1 MSDTLGKEHL
11 AMNRLSIKLKSQ
23 MCELGYV
30 SIDTPI
36 IENTRLFE
44 RKSTGE
50 FAGQLYRFTDPEGKL
65 VTLRPEFTSSIIRI
79 LVEQNKSKLDLPVR
93 YQYNGPVFRYKHDRP
108 TQTTQIGAELIGN
121 NDIEADLEI
130 LSVARLALKSI
141 GIKQYKL
148 RLGHLGLFTD
158 VMEKYNVSNTLKL
171 LILNNIGMLKHSKS
185 GVLDLINQA
194 QEIGIAGLNNTSNV
208 ENPILTES
216 SNSNQQT
223 SRKELADKITSPYG
237 KRSVNDVID
246 RLIRENT
253 KLEDPLKMAEVVET
267 VSELSKVEGDIET
280 SIKLL
285 EQIFVTR
292 NIRSKVLEELP
303 KTINRIN
310 NCGDSK
316 ATVMFDCGLVR
327 DVHYYTGMVFEISC
341 PTSDKEISLGGGGR
355 YDDLVNTLGGNNI
368 PALGFA
374 FELEKLLQVET
385 NQPLELKTEID
396 NNKEETIA

>member
-1 MSDTLGKEHL
+1 MSDVLGKEL
-11 AMNRLSIKLKSQ
+11 RSMNKLTAKLKSQ

-79 LVEQNKSKLDLPVR
+79 LVEQNKNKLDLPVR
-93 YQYNGPVFRYKHDRP
+93 YQYNGPVFRYKRDSP
-108 TQTTQIGAELIGN
+108 TQTTQIGAELIGI

-141 GIKQYKL
+141 GIERYKL

-158 VMEKYNVSNTLKL
+158 VMEKYKVSNTLKL
-171 LILNNIGMLKHSKS
+171 LILNNIGMLKHSKT

-194 QEIGIAGLNNTSNV
+194 QEIGIAGLKNTSNV
-208 ENPILTES
+208 KRPILTDS
-216 SNSNQQT
+216 SNSNQQI

-237 KRSVNDVID
+237 KRSVNDVVD

-253 KLEDPLKMAEVVET
+253 KLENPLKMAEVVET

-303 KTINRIN
+303 KTINRIKIFLIFEKIN
-310 NCGDSK
+310 IH
-316 ATVMFDCGLVR
+316 FWR
-327 DVHYYTGMVFEISC
+327 VF
-341 PTSDKEISLGGGGR
+341 
-355 YDDLVNTLGGNNI
+355 
-368 PALGFA
+368 
-374 FELEKLLQVET
+374 
-385 NQPLELKTEID
+385 
-396 NNKEETIA
+396 